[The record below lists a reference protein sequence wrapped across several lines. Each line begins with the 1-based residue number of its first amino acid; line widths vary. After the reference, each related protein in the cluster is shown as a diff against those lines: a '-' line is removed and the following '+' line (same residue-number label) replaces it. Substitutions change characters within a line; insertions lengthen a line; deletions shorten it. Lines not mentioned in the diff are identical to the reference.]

1 MDGKSNIQLD
11 PKAHVI
17 FIYSFTKIFDSQMA
31 PSWYFGI
38 HTIVTC
44 RKQID
49 CCHPS
54 ILLMN
59 VKNEILLTMAM
70 TFVLT
75 HFAFSMSLSITMHG
89 MTRKI

>member
-1 MDGKSNIQLD
+1 
-11 PKAHVI
+11 
-17 FIYSFTKIFDSQMA
+17 MA

-38 HTIVTC
+38 HPIVTR

-75 HFAFSMSLSITMHG
+75 HFAFSMSLSITMHC